1 MNKITTCVF
10 DAYGTLF
17 DVNAACRELSKEVGD
32 KWNELSNLWRLRQV
46 EYTWLRNSMKE
57 YIDFWKITSDALDY
71 AMETL
76 NIKNIQL
83 RDELLSLYLKL
94 EAYPE
99 VKSVLENIKNMGLK
113 TAILSNGNKKM
124 LESAVSNAKI
134 QNLIDE
140 ILSVDECKVYK
151 PSCEV
156 YDLVESKMGVKKEK
170 VLFFSSNAWDMHA
183 ASNYGFK
190 TIWVNRFQGKLE
202 KLPGKPHKIVDS
214 LEQIEK
220 IIKN

>member
-1 MNKITTCVF
+1 MDKITTCVF

-32 KWNELSNLWRLRQV
+32 RWNDLSTLWRLRQV
-46 EYTWLRNSMKE
+46 EYTWLRNSMNE

-76 NIKNIQL
+76 NIKNIKL
-83 RDELLSLYLKL
+83 REELLSLYLKL
-94 EAYPE
+94 KAYPE
-99 VKSVLENIKNMGLK
+99 VKTVLGNIKSMGLK

-124 LESAVSNAKI
+124 LESAVTNAKI
-134 QNLIDE
+134 HNLLDKV
-140 ILSVDECKVYK
+140 LSVDDCKVYK
-151 PSCEV
+151 PASVV
-156 YDLVESKMGVKKEK
+156 YDLVEKKMGVKKEN

-190 TIWVNRFQGKLE
+190 TIWVNRFEGKLE
-202 KLPGKPHKIVDS
+202 KLPGKPDKIINS
-214 LEQIEK
+214 LKQIEK
-220 IIKN
+220 IL

>member
-1 MNKITTCVF
+1 MNKIKACIF

-32 KWNELSNLWRLRQV
+32 NWEKLASLWRLRQV
-46 EYTWLRNSMKE
+46 EYTWLRNSMDE

-76 NIKNIQL
+76 GIENNEL
-83 RDELLSLYLKL
+83 REELLNLYLKL

-99 VKSVLENIKNMGLK
+99 VNDILKKLKQRGLK
-113 TAILSNGNKKM
+113 TGILSNGNMKM
-124 LESAVSNAKI
+124 LNSAVNNANI
-134 QNLIDE
+134 REYLDE
-140 ILSVDECKVYK
+140 ILSVEDCKIYK
-151 PSCEV
+151 PSSKV
-156 YDLVESKMGVKKEK
+156 YDLVKIKMQISKEN

-190 TIWVNRFQGKLE
+190 TIWVNRFNTKLE
-202 KLPGKPHKIVDS
+202 RLPGKPIDIVSSLDKID
-214 LEQIEK
+214 E
-220 IIKN
+220 II

>member
-1 MNKITTCVF
+1 MDKITTCVF
-10 DAYGTLF
+10 DSYGTLF
-17 DVNAACRELSKEVGD
+17 DVNAACRELSKEVGN
-32 KWNELSNLWRLRQV
+32 KWNELSTLWRLRQV

-99 VKSVLENIKNMGLK
+99 VKSVLKNIKNMGLK
-113 TAILSNGNKKM
+113 TAILSNGNNKM
-124 LESAVSNAKI
+124 LESAVINADIKT
-134 QNLIDE
+134 LLDE
-140 ILSVDECKVYK
+140 ILSVEECKVYK
-151 PSCEV
+151 PASVV
-156 YDLVESKMGVKKEK
+156 YDLVEKKMGVNKQN

-190 TIWVNRFQGKLE
+190 TIWAVSYTHLT
-202 KLPGKPHKIVDS
+202 LPTIRLV
-214 LEQIEK
+214 
-220 IIKN
+220 

>member
-1 MNKITTCVF
+1 MNKIKACIF

-32 KWNELSNLWRLRQV
+32 NWEKLASLWRLRQV
-46 EYTWLRNSMKE
+46 EYTWLRNSMDE

-76 NIKNIQL
+76 GIENNEL
-83 RDELLSLYLKL
+83 REELLNLYLKL

-99 VKSVLENIKNMGLK
+99 VNDLLKKLKQRGLK
-113 TAILSNGNKKM
+113 TGILSNGSMKM
-124 LESAVSNAKI
+124 LNSAVNNANI
-134 QNLIDE
+134 REYLDE
-140 ILSVDECKVYK
+140 ILSVEDCKIYK
-151 PSCEV
+151 PSSKV
-156 YDLVESKMGVKKEK
+156 YDLVKIKMQISKEN

-190 TIWVNRFQGKLE
+190 TIWVNRFNTKLE
-202 KLPGKPHKIVDS
+202 RLPGKPIDIVSSLDKID
-214 LEQIEK
+214 E
-220 IIKN
+220 II

>member
-1 MNKITTCVF
+1 MQENKDKVAIVT
-10 DAYGTLF
+10 G
-17 DVNAACRELSKEVGD
+17 AAKNIGRATSECLSKLGFNILVHANSD
-32 KWNELSNLWRLRQV
+32 K
-46 EYTWLRNSMKE
+46 YG
-57 YIDFWKITSDALDY
+57 

-76 NIKNIQL
+76 NIKNSKL

-99 VKSVLENIKNMGLK
+99 IKSALENIKNKGLK
-113 TAILSNGNKKM
+113 TAILSNGNNKM
-124 LESAVSNAKI
+124 LESAVINANIKT
-134 QNLIDE
+134 LIDE

-151 PSCEV
+151 PASIV
-156 YDLVESKMGVKKEK
+156 YDLVEKKMGVNKQN

-190 TIWVNRFQGKLE
+190 TIWVNRFDSTLE
-202 KLPGKPHKIVDS
+202 KLPGKPERIINS

-220 IIKN
+220 IFKN

>member
-1 MNKITTCVF
+1 MDKITTCVF

-17 DVNAACRELSKEVGD
+17 DVDAACRELSKEVGD
-32 KWNELSNLWRLRQV
+32 KWNELSSLWRLRQL

-71 AMETL
+71 AMENL
-76 NIKNIQL
+76 NIKNIKL
-83 RDELLSLYLKL
+83 RKELLSLYLKL

-134 QNLIDE
+134 QDLMDE
-140 ILSVDECKVYK
+140 ILSVDDCKVYK
-151 PSCEV
+151 PSSEV
-156 YDLVESKMGVKKEK
+156 YDLVESNMGVNKEN

-183 ASNYGFK
+183 ASNYGFN
-190 TIWVNRFQGKLE
+190 TIWVNRFDNKME
-202 KLPGKPHKIVDS
+202 KLPGKPNQIINSLDKI
-214 LEQIEK
+214 EQVL
-220 IIKN
+220 KN